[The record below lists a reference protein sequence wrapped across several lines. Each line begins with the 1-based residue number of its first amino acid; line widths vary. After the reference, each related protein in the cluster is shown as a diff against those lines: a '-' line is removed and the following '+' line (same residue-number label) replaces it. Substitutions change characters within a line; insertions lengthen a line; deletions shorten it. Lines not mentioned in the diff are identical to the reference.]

1 MGVNSNELQQT
12 KFLTFLTADIVAA
25 GVTTSQF
32 IDENSNALTLETIR
46 AQFGN
51 NLNTLIILNTG
62 AVDFWFSLDGKRIS
76 KVNKANG
83 SFSMDWKDGVNFNRL
98 EITNADSVTSSAAG
112 DLSITIGRTEA

>member
-112 DLSITIGRTEA
+112 DLSITIGRTGA